1 MENMFF
7 YFPRKKLNAFSHIAI
22 LLLLSVTLIVHNT
35 SASITHQIS
44 AGGLH
49 TVALKIGKTVWAW
62 GNNTYGQLGNGTN
75 NDSNTPAQVSGIS
88 DVVAIAG
95 GFWHTVALESD
106 GTVWTWGNNTYGQLG
121 DGTNTDRNTP
131 VQVDGISN
139 VIAIAGGHW
148 HTVALESDGTVWTW
162 GNNTYGQLGDG
173 TNTDRNTPVQ
183 VDGISNVIAIAGGHW
198 HTIALKSDGTVWT
211 WGNNTYGQL
220 GDGTNTDRNTP
231 VQVNGLSDINVNVDI
246 VIPIAGGHWHTV
258 ALKSDGTAWAWGNN
272 FYGQLGNGSSIDS
285 NTPVQVKLNPP
296 EVTTGAATNV
306 TTTSATL
313 NGTVNAKGLS
323 TTAWFEYGT
332 VKVLY
337 SSVSSTQSVAGSK
350 DTSVQI
356 SISGLSSDTTY
367 YYRIV
372 AENSVG
378 TTYGSEYSFKTPASS
393 TAIKAIAQTNRATVT
408 KSNATIGIGNILA
421 VACGGGHT
429 MCMRSDGAVQTF
441 GSNYD
446 GQLGDGT
453 NDDTSTPVYVSNFSG
468 VITTIAGGNW
478 HTAAME
484 SDGTVWVWGS
494 NYNGQLGDGTYDR
507 KNTPVQVQNI
517 NLIQTTGNIYGYI
530 KDTTGNYIEDATI
543 SLARKKQMF

>member
-22 LLLLSVTLIVHNT
+22 LLLLSVTLIVNNT

-88 DVVAIAG
+88 DVVDIAG
-95 GFWHTVALESD
+95 GFWHTIALESD
-106 GTVWTWGNNTYGQLG
+106 GTVL
-121 DGTNTDRNTP
+121 
-131 VQVDGISN
+131 
-139 VIAIAGGHW
+139 
-148 HTVALESDGTVWTW
+148 
-162 GNNTYGQLGDG
+162 
-173 TNTDRNTPVQ
+173 
-183 VDGISNVIAIAGGHW
+183 
-198 HTIALKSDGTVWT
+198 T

-246 VIPIAGGHWHTV
+246 VIPVAGGHWHTV

-332 VKVLY
+332 VKILY

-367 YYRIV
+367 YYRRV

-421 VACGGGHT
+421 VACVAADTRCACDQMVQSRRLEAIMMVNWETEQTKIPAHL
-429 MCMRSDGAVQTF
+429 CM
-441 GSNYD
+441 
-446 GQLGDGT
+446 
-453 NDDTSTPVYVSNFSG
+453 
-468 VITTIAGGNW
+468 
-478 HTAAME
+478 
-484 SDGTVWVWGS
+484 
-494 NYNGQLGDGTYDR
+494 
-507 KNTPVQVQNI
+507 
-517 NLIQTTGNIYGYI
+517 
-530 KDTTGNYIEDATI
+530 
-543 SLARKKQMF
+543 